1 MRPFADM
8 DPLQVQLFCRNDEG
22 DPLVHEFMDLA
33 GEEARRVQVRL
44 DANIKAAPAPDRDLC
59 ANPTVL
65 KRFSQISTPAVDK
78 LVNNHPLT
86 AGNAC
91 NDGQFIK
98 MPIREAIFSLIKIKD
113 LRSLAGFWRSD
124 APHLEK
130 YFYVHKWRERD
141 LAQRIL

>member
-1 MRPFADM
+1 VLRG
-8 DPLQVQLFCRNDEG
+8 Q
-22 DPLVHEFMDLA
+22 
-33 GEEARRVQVRL
+33 
-44 DANIKAAPAPDRDLC
+44 APAPALELS

-98 MPIREAIFSLIKIKD
+98 MPIREAIFSLIKIKH
-113 LRSLAGFWRSD
+113 LRSLARFRRGAARY
-124 APHLEK
+124 LEK
-130 YFYVHKWRERD
+130 YFYVHKWGERD